1 MIKFVYYTV
10 VLSHVCGGGEC
21 ISVLLGLHVV
31 SVDLI
36 CFRIYLSIYS
46 LIVFTVYFPLLFTDY
61 PGPPRLAL
69 LPAEPGHEAFIVK

>member
-1 MIKFVYYTV
+1 MGVENAFQFCWGYI
-10 VLSHVCGGGEC
+10 
-21 ISVLLGLHVV
+21 VV

-61 PGPPRLAL
+61 PGPLRLVL
-69 LPAEPGHEAFIVK
+69 LPAEPGL